1 MCCKVD
7 VAKKTA
13 EGQVVIAGPLLI
25 LDKSWVWYL
34 PSIFFGTFLLR
45 LREGVGQ
52 ALSTGAGKR
61 TGEQQHS
68 WQMTVM

>member
-1 MCCKVD
+1 MCCKVY
-7 VAKKTA
+7 VAKKTV

-25 LDKSWVWYL
+25 LDESRVWYL

-45 LREGVGQ
+45 LREGVSQ
-52 ALSTGAGKR
+52 ALSTGER